1 MGCIIQTV
9 YLVMSI
15 AIIANTIYNEQFYKT
30 VGIEQKMK
38 YSMRPKKQ
46 LLNLSLYTVYKSKKN
61 TDKDH
66 VNVTINY

>member
-30 VGIEQKMK
+30 VGIEQNMK
-38 YSMRPKKQ
+38 YSMRPKK
-46 LLNLSLYTVYKSKKN
+46 
-61 TDKDH
+61 
-66 VNVTINY
+66 